1 MVIIILL
8 SKTTFLKSFFQL
20 FIQLEIIIKDKL
32 IINWLNKTLLKWII
46 DKDSLFI
53 MGITSKL
60 KIRIGLISD

>member
-1 MVIIILL
+1 MVIIKFLNR
-8 SKTTFLKSFFQL
+8 TTFLKSFFQL

-46 DKDSLFI
+46 DKGSLFI

-60 KIRIGLISD
+60 KIRIGLMSD